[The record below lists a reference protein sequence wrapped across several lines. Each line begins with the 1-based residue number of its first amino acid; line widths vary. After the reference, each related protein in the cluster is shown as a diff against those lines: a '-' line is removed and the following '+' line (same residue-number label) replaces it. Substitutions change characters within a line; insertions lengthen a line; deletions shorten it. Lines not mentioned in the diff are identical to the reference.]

1 MTSSPTTAVG
11 RNENLIRDN
20 QTTSQLSICDRR
32 DHLCNPDADECAR
45 SFGCGSGGGCLGFW
59 LEVSLTDWCL
69 LTLCISLVIAAEAF
83 NTAVECVVD
92 LVSPQRQE
100 LAGRAKDAAAG
111 GVLLTSIGAAVIGA
125 IVFGRRLWPG

>member
-1 MTSSPTTAVG
+1 MITKRLHSFRYAIAGIIYV
-11 RNENLIRDN
+11 IRT
-20 QTTSQLSICDRR
+20 QTNARV
-32 DHLCNPDADECAR
+32 HLVAAA
-45 SFGCGSGGGCLGFW
+45 GVVALGFW